1 MRKKSNITKEDVIW
15 FSIALI
21 SIATSIYVGF
31 RLAGYKDGYL
41 LELGEAEGQGFP
53 VAIGAIAAGWAT
65 GFTLGL
71 IYICVFGEGW
81 DALWAK
87 TRKMW
92 TKAQKEPERD
102 RIDIDE

>member
-21 SIATSIYVGF
+21 SVATSIYVAF

-41 LELGEAEGQGFP
+41 LEFSEAEGQGFP
-53 VAIGAIAAGWAT
+53 VVIGAIAAGWAM

-71 IYICVFGEGW
+71 IYICVFGGGPW
-81 DALWAK
+81 SSWWTVLWAK
-87 TRKMW
+87 ARKMW
-92 TKAQKEPERD
+92 TKAQK
-102 RIDIDE
+102 

>member
-21 SIATSIYVGF
+21 SVATSIYVAF
-31 RLAGYKDGYL
+31 RLSRYNDGSL

-53 VAIGAIAAGWAT
+53 VVIGAIAAGWAT

>member
-21 SIATSIYVGF
+21 SVATSIYVAF

-41 LELGEAEGQGFP
+41 LEFGEHESQGYP
-53 VAIGAIAAGWAT
+53 VVIGAIAAGWAM

-71 IYICVFGEGW
+71 IYICFGQGW
-81 DALWAK
+81 TVLWAK
-87 TRKMW
+87 ARKMW
-92 TKAQKEPERD
+92 TKAQK
-102 RIDIDE
+102 

>member
-1 MRKKSNITKEDVIW
+1 MAKKSNITKEDVIW

-71 IYICVFGEGW
+71 IYICVT
-81 DALWAK
+81 ALWAK
-87 TRKMW
+87 
-92 TKAQKEPERD
+92 AQKQPERG
-102 RIDIDE
+102 RIAIDE